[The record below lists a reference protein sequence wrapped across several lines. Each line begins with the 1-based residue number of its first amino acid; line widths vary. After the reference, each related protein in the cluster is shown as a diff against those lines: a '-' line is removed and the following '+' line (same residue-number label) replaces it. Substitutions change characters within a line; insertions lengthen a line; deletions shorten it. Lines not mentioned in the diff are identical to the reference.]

1 MFKHIQT
8 SIKTIHTIPYVF
20 KGALFRCAGNLWAIL
35 RMLSIDV
42 WTPLDAASGS
52 RDVAHRS
59 RWLHSWGFTSNW
71 SNSLSARNTQRIYS
85 RNTRYLPQA
94 LRINKEILPILDI
107 HSMGGKLCKN
117 GGNTV
122 HTFTD
127 RRSFHVWHSLG
138 SCFIFPSTTVTNMT
152 DSSPGYND
160 VDQIDH
166 RIPREFTRY
175 HPDKSSTWACW
186 YQDTSMGRPQD
197 ST

>member
-71 SNSLSARNTQRIYS
+71 SNSLSARNTHKIYS

-122 HTFTD
+122 HTFWD
-127 RRSFHVWHSLG
+127 RRSFHFWHSLG
-138 SCFIFPSTTVTNMT
+138 QQQSQSWLTVHLVIM
-152 DSSPGYND
+152 
-160 VDQIDH
+160 
-166 RIPREFTRY
+166 
-175 HPDKSSTWACW
+175 TWA
-186 YQDTSMGRPQD
+186 R
-197 ST
+197 